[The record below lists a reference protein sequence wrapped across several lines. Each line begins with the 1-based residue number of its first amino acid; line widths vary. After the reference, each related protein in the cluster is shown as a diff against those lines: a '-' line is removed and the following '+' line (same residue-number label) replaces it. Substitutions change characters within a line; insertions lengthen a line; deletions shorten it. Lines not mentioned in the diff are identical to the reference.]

1 MFNKKLF
8 NELKSEKVQI
18 LKLLLIKILQMTT
31 NVAMIFLIGK
41 SIEALISSS
50 FSGSKFI
57 LFMLLI
63 MGLNIFLIKIEA
75 GISYKASYR
84 IKNNLRERLM
94 KKVFSF
100 KMEYGSKVSISE
112 VINLGVEGIEQ
123 LNLFYSALLPQ
134 LLFALI
140 GPVILFCILSF
151 LNFKIAIIM
160 LLLIPLIPIAIM
172 MVQKLA
178 KKVVKTY
185 WKSYTNLSEVFIDFL
200 YGLTSLEVFN
210 ADEDYND
217 LLNEKAEDFRVKTMK
232 LLMMQLNNI
241 TVLDLISY
249 AGSALGIILSIYYYS
264 KGQLSIFA
272 AFSFIL
278 LSQEF
283 FLPLRRLGAL
293 FHVAMNGITAANS
306 LFEILDLES
315 IEDFKNLIQD
325 EKVDVEVKNLN
336 FSYGEKEILKDLNM
350 KIKSNKITAIVGESG
365 CGKSTLAKLVGG
377 FERNYDGEILYNG
390 LSEISN
396 DSLNENIMLVD
407 NNPYFF
413 KESLRYNLKMANKN
427 ADDDKLRQV
436 LEEVGLYSYF
446 KNIGGLDSILES
458 AGNNL
463 SGGQKQRLAIGRA
476 LLKEPKILILDESIS
491 NIDKESEDLILN
503 LIQKLKEKMTII
515 LITHRL
521 NTVLQADY
529 IYYLDNKK
537 VAEEGSFEEIS
548 KGELFSGIYKYQR
561 ELEMWGLNEEINWIQ
576 KFNRKTPISCGWS
589 KVTNVFCHIFWRKWT
604 HICDHVAIT
613 RLILPK

>member
-8 NELKSEKVQI
+8 NELKSEKIQI
-18 LKLLLIKILQMTT
+18 LKLLLIKIIQMTT

-63 MGLNIFLIKIEA
+63 IGLNIFLIKIEA
-75 GISYKASYR
+75 SISYKASYR
-84 IKNNLRERLM
+84 IKNTLRERLI

-100 KMEYGSKVSISE
+100 KMEYGSKISISE

-134 LLFALI
+134 LLFSLI
-140 GPVILFCILSF
+140 GPLILFFILSF
-151 LNFKIAIIM
+151 LDFKIAIIM
-160 LLLIPLIPIAIM
+160 LLLIPLIPLAIM

-264 KGQLSIFA
+264 KGQLSVFA

-306 LFEILDLES
+306 LFKILEIES
-315 IEDFKNLIQD
+315 IEDFEDVLKD
-325 EKVDVEVKNLN
+325 EKVDLEVKNLS

-350 KIKSNKITAIVGESG
+350 KIKSKKITAIVGESG
-365 CGKSTLAKLVGG
+365 CGKSTLAKLVAG
-377 FERNYDGEILYNG
+377 FQRNYDGEILYNG

-413 KESLRYNLKMANKN
+413 KESLRYNLKIANKN
-427 ADDDKLRQV
+427 ADDDKLIEV

-463 SGGQKQRLAIGRA
+463 SGGQKQRLAIGRV

-548 KGELFSGIYKYQR
+548 KGELFSGIYRYQR
-561 ELEMWGLNEEINWIQ
+561 ELEMWGLNEEIN
-576 KFNRKTPISCGWS
+576 
-589 KVTNVFCHIFWRKWT
+589 
-604 HICDHVAIT
+604 
-613 RLILPK
+613 

>member
-8 NELKSEKVQI
+8 NELKSEKLQI

-63 MGLNIFLIKIEA
+63 IGLNIFLIKIEA
-75 GISYKASYR
+75 SISYKASYR
-84 IKNNLRERLM
+84 IKNTLRERLM

-134 LLFALI
+134 LLFSLI
-140 GPVILFCILSF
+140 GPLILFCILSF

-249 AGSALGIILSIYYYS
+249 TGSALGIILSIYYYS
-264 KGQLSIFA
+264 KGQLSVFA

-315 IEDFKNLIQD
+315 IEDFKNVLKD

-336 FSYGEKEILKDLNM
+336 FSYGEKEILRDLNM

-427 ADDDKLRQV
+427 ADDDKLIEV

-503 LIQKLKEKMTII
+503 LIHKLKEKMTII

-548 KGELFSGIYKYQR
+548 KGELFSGIYRYQR
-561 ELEMWGLNEEINWIQ
+561 ELEMWGLNEEIN
-576 KFNRKTPISCGWS
+576 
-589 KVTNVFCHIFWRKWT
+589 
-604 HICDHVAIT
+604 
-613 RLILPK
+613 

>member
-8 NELKSEKVQI
+8 NELRSEKIQI
-18 LKLLLIKILQMTT
+18 LKLLLIKIIQMST
-31 NVAMIFLIGK
+31 NVAMIFLVGK
-41 SIEALISSS
+41 SIESIINSS
-50 FSGSKFI
+50 FSGRKFI
-57 LFMLLI
+57 LFMFLI
-63 MGLNIFLIKIEA
+63 IGLNIFLIKIESS
-75 GISYKASYR
+75 ISYKASYR
-84 IKNNLRERLM
+84 IKNTLRERLIN
-94 KKVFSF
+94 KVFSF
-100 KMEYGSKVSISE
+100 KMEYGSKISISE

-134 LLFALI
+134 LLFSLI
-140 GPVILFCILSF
+140 GPLILFFILSF

-264 KGQLSIFA
+264 KGQISVFT

-306 LFEILDLES
+306 LFEILEIES
-315 IEDFKNLIQD
+315 IEDFKDVIKD
-325 EKVDVEVKNLN
+325 KEVDVEVKNLN

-377 FERNYDGEILYNG
+377 LERNYDGEILYNG

-413 KESLRYNLKMANKN
+413 KESLRYNLKIANKN
-427 ADDDKLRQV
+427 ADDDKLIEV

-463 SGGQKQRLAIGRA
+463 SGGQKQRLAIGRV

-503 LIQKLKEKMTII
+503 IMKKLKEKMTII

-521 NTVLQADY
+521 NTVVHADY

-537 VAEEGSFEEIS
+537 VAEEGNFEEIN
-548 KGELFSGIYKYQR
+548 KGKLFSSIYSYQR
-561 ELEMWGLNEEINWIQ
+561 ELEMWGLNEEIN
-576 KFNRKTPISCGWS
+576 
-589 KVTNVFCHIFWRKWT
+589 
-604 HICDHVAIT
+604 
-613 RLILPK
+613 

>member
-8 NELKSEKVQI
+8 NELKSEKLQI

-63 MGLNIFLIKIEA
+63 IGLNIFLIKIEA
-75 GISYKASYR
+75 SISYKASYR

-134 LLFALI
+134 LLFSLI
-140 GPVILFCILSF
+140 GPLILFCILSF

-160 LLLIPLIPIAIM
+160 LLLIPLIPLAIM

-200 YGLTSLEVFN
+200 YGLTSLEIFN

-264 KGQLSIFA
+264 KGQLSVFA

-306 LFEILDLES
+306 LFEILEIES

-336 FSYGEKEILKDLNM
+336 FSYGEKEILKGLNM

-365 CGKSTLAKLVGG
+365 CGKSTLAKLIGG

-407 NNPYFF
+407 NTPYFF

-427 ADDDKLRQV
+427 ADDDKLIEV

-521 NTVLQADY
+521 NTVLKADY

-548 KGELFSGIYKYQR
+548 KGELFSGIYRYQR
-561 ELEMWGLNEEINWIQ
+561 ELEMWGLNEEIN
-576 KFNRKTPISCGWS
+576 
-589 KVTNVFCHIFWRKWT
+589 
-604 HICDHVAIT
+604 
-613 RLILPK
+613 

>member
-8 NELKSEKVQI
+8 NELKSEKIQI
-18 LKLLLIKILQMTT
+18 LKLLLIKIIQMST
-31 NVAMIFLIGK
+31 NVAMIFLVGK
-41 SIEALISSS
+41 SIESIINSS
-50 FSGSKFI
+50 FSGRKFI
-57 LFMLLI
+57 LFMFLI
-63 MGLNIFLIKIEA
+63 IGLNIFLIKIEA
-75 GISYKASYR
+75 SISYKASYR
-84 IKNNLRERLM
+84 IKNTLRERLM

-100 KMEYGSKVSISE
+100 KMEYGSKISISE

-134 LLFALI
+134 LLFSLI
-140 GPVILFCILSF
+140 GPLILFFILSF

-264 KGQLSIFA
+264 KGQLSVFV

-306 LFEILDLES
+306 LFEILELES
-315 IEDFKNLIQD
+315 IEDFKDVIKE
-325 EKVDVEVKNLN
+325 EKVDVEIRNLN
-336 FSYGEKEILKDLNM
+336 FSYKEKEVLKDLNM
-350 KIKSNKITAIVGESG
+350 KIKSSKITAIVGESG

-377 FERNYDGEILYNG
+377 LERNYDGEILYNG

-413 KESLRYNLKMANKN
+413 KESLRYNLKIANKN
-427 ADDDKLRQV
+427 ADDDKLIEV

-463 SGGQKQRLAIGRA
+463 SGGQKQRLAIGRV

-548 KGELFSGIYKYQR
+548 KGELFSGIYRYQR
-561 ELEMWGLNEEINWIQ
+561 ELEMWGLNEEIN
-576 KFNRKTPISCGWS
+576 
-589 KVTNVFCHIFWRKWT
+589 
-604 HICDHVAIT
+604 
-613 RLILPK
+613 

>member
-8 NELKSEKVQI
+8 NELRSEKIQI
-18 LKLLLIKILQMTT
+18 LKLLLIKIIQMAT

-41 SIEALISSS
+41 SIESVINAN
-50 FSGSKFI
+50 FSGLKYII
-57 LFMLLI
+57 LMLLI
-63 MGLNIFLIKIEA
+63 IGLNIFLIKIESS
-75 GISYKASYR
+75 ISYNASYR
-84 IKNNLRERLM
+84 IKNTLRERLIN
-94 KKVFSF
+94 KVFSF
-100 KMEYGSKVSISE
+100 KMEYGSKISISE

-134 LLFALI
+134 LLFSLI
-140 GPVILFCILSF
+140 GPLILFFILSF

-264 KGQLSIFA
+264 KGQISVFT

-306 LFEILDLES
+306 LFEILEIES
-315 IEDFKNLIQD
+315 IEDFEDVIKD
-325 EKVDVEVKNLN
+325 EKVDVEVKNLS
-336 FSYGEKEILKDLNM
+336 FSYREKEILKDLNM

-427 ADDDKLRQV
+427 ADDDKLIEV

-446 KNIGGLDSILES
+446 KNTGGLDSILES

-463 SGGQKQRLAIGRA
+463 SGGQKQRLAIGRV

-537 VAEEGSFEEIS
+537 VAEEGSFEELS

-561 ELEMWGLNEEINWIQ
+561 ELEMWGLNEEINWI
-576 KFNRKTPISCGWS
+576 
-589 KVTNVFCHIFWRKWT
+589 
-604 HICDHVAIT
+604 
-613 RLILPK
+613 

>member
-8 NELKSEKVQI
+8 NELKSEKIQI

-57 LFMLLI
+57 LFMILI
-63 MGLNIFLIKIEA
+63 IGLNIFLIKIEA
-75 GISYKASYR
+75 SISYKASYR

-134 LLFALI
+134 LLFSLI
-140 GPVILFCILSF
+140 GPLILFCILSF

-160 LLLIPLIPIAIM
+160 LLLIPLIPLAIM

-306 LFEILDLES
+306 LFEILEIES

-365 CGKSTLAKLVGG
+365 CGKSTLAKLIGG
-377 FERNYDGEILYNG
+377 FEKNYDGDILYNG

-427 ADDDKLRQV
+427 ADDDKLIEV

-548 KGELFSGIYKYQR
+548 KGELFSGIYRYQK
-561 ELEMWGLNEEINWIQ
+561 ELEMWGLNEEIN
-576 KFNRKTPISCGWS
+576 
-589 KVTNVFCHIFWRKWT
+589 
-604 HICDHVAIT
+604 
-613 RLILPK
+613 

>member
-8 NELKSEKVQI
+8 NELRSEKIQI
-18 LKLLLIKILQMTT
+18 LKLLLIKIIQMAT

-41 SIEALISSS
+41 SIESIINSN

-57 LFMLLI
+57 LFMSLI

-75 GISYKASYR
+75 SISYKVSYR
-84 IKNNLRERLM
+84 IKNTLRERLM

-134 LLFALI
+134 LLFSLI
-140 GPVILFCILSF
+140 GPVILFIILSF
-151 LNFKIAIIM
+151 LNLKIALTM
-160 LLLIPLIPIAIM
+160 LLLIPLIPLAIM

-232 LLMMQLNNI
+232 VLMMQLNNI

-264 KGQLSIFA
+264 RGQLSVFA

-306 LFEILDLES
+306 LFEILEIES
-315 IEDFKNLIQD
+315 IEDFEDVIKD
-325 EKVDVEVKNLN
+325 EKVDVEVKNLS
-336 FSYGEKEILKDLNM
+336 FSYREKEILKDLNM

-427 ADDDKLRQV
+427 ADDDKLIEV

-446 KNIGGLDSILES
+446 KNTGGLDSILES

-463 SGGQKQRLAIGRA
+463 SGGQKQRLAIGRV

-537 VAEEGSFEEIS
+537 VAEEGSFEELS

-561 ELEMWGLNEEINWIQ
+561 ELEMWGLNEEIN
-576 KFNRKTPISCGWS
+576 
-589 KVTNVFCHIFWRKWT
+589 
-604 HICDHVAIT
+604 
-613 RLILPK
+613 

>member
-8 NELKSEKVQI
+8 NELRSEKIQI
-18 LKLLLIKILQMTT
+18 LKLLLIKIIQMAT

-41 SIEALISSS
+41 SIESVINAN
-50 FSGSKFI
+50 FSGLKYII
-57 LFMLLI
+57 LMLLI
-63 MGLNIFLIKIEA
+63 IGLNIFLIKIESS
-75 GISYKASYR
+75 ISYNASYR
-84 IKNNLRERLM
+84 IKNTLRERLIN
-94 KKVFSF
+94 KVFSF
-100 KMEYGSKVSISE
+100 KMEYGSKISISE

-134 LLFALI
+134 LLFSLI
-140 GPVILFCILSF
+140 GPVILFIILSF
-151 LNFKIAIIM
+151 LNLKIAITM
-160 LLLIPLIPIAIM
+160 FLLVPLIPIAII
-172 MVQKLA
+172 MVQKIA
-178 KKVVKTY
+178 KKVVKNY

-200 YGLTSLEVFN
+200 YGLTNLEVFN
-210 ADEDYND
+210 ADEAYNN
-217 LLNEKAEDFRVKTMK
+217 LLNEKAEDFRIKTMK
-232 LLMMQLNNI
+232 VLMMQLNNI
-241 TVLDLISY
+241 MVLDLISY

-264 KGQLSIFA
+264 KGQLSVFV

-306 LFEILDLES
+306 LFEILELES
-315 IEDFKNLIQD
+315 IEDFKDVIKE
-325 EKVDVEVKNLN
+325 EKVDVEIRNLN
-336 FSYGEKEILKDLNM
+336 FSYKEKEVLKDLNM

-365 CGKSTLAKLVGG
+365 CGKSTLAKIVAG
-377 FERNYDGEILYNG
+377 FQRNYDGEILYND

-413 KESLRYNLKMANKN
+413 KESLRYNLKIANKKAN
-427 ADDDKLRQV
+427 DDKLIEV

-463 SGGQKQRLAIGRA
+463 SGGQKQRLAIGRV

-503 LIQKLKEKMTII
+503 IMKKLKEKMTII

-521 NTVLQADY
+521 NTVVHADY

-537 VAEEGSFEEIS
+537 VAEEGNFEEIN
-548 KGELFSGIYKYQR
+548 KGKLFSSIYSYQR
-561 ELEMWGLNEEINWIQ
+561 ELEMWGLNEEIN
-576 KFNRKTPISCGWS
+576 
-589 KVTNVFCHIFWRKWT
+589 
-604 HICDHVAIT
+604 
-613 RLILPK
+613 

>member
-8 NELKSEKVQI
+8 NELKSEKIQI
-18 LKLLLIKILQMTT
+18 LKLLLIKIIQMTT

-41 SIEALISSS
+41 AIEDLISSS
-50 FSGSKFI
+50 FSVSKFI

-63 MGLNIFLIKIEA
+63 IGLNILLIKIEA
-75 GISYKASYR
+75 SISYKASYR
-84 IKNNLRERLM
+84 IKNTLRERLM

-100 KMEYGSKVSISE
+100 KMEYGSKISISE

-134 LLFALI
+134 LLFSLI
-140 GPVILFCILSF
+140 GPLILFCILSF

-160 LLLIPLIPIAIM
+160 LLLIPLIPLAIM
-172 MVQKLA
+172 MVQKIA

-264 KGQLSIFA
+264 KGQLSVFA

-306 LFEILDLES
+306 LFEILEIES
-315 IEDFKNLIQD
+315 IEDFEDLLKD
-325 EKVDVEVKNLN
+325 EKVDVEVKNLS

-350 KIKSNKITAIVGESG
+350 EIKSNKITAIVGESG

-427 ADDDKLRQV
+427 ADDDKLRKV

-446 KNIGGLDSILES
+446 KNTGGLDSILES

-463 SGGQKQRLAIGRA
+463 SGGQKQRLAIGRV

-521 NTVLQADY
+521 NTVLKADY

-548 KGELFSGIYKYQR
+548 KGELFSGIYRYQR
-561 ELEMWGLNEEINWIQ
+561 ELEMWGLNEEINWI
-576 KFNRKTPISCGWS
+576 
-589 KVTNVFCHIFWRKWT
+589 
-604 HICDHVAIT
+604 
-613 RLILPK
+613 

>member
-8 NELKSEKVQI
+8 NELKSEKLQI

-63 MGLNIFLIKIEA
+63 IGLNIFLIKIEA
-75 GISYKASYR
+75 SISYKASYR

-100 KMEYGSKVSISE
+100 KMEYGSKISISE

-134 LLFALI
+134 LLFSLI
-140 GPVILFCILSF
+140 GPIILFCILSF

-160 LLLIPLIPIAIM
+160 LLLIPLIPLAIM

-264 KGQLSIFA
+264 KGQLSVFA

-306 LFEILDLES
+306 LFEILEIES
-315 IEDFKNLIQD
+315 IEDFEEVLKD
-325 EKVDVEVKNLN
+325 EKVDVEVKNLS
-336 FSYGEKEILKDLNM
+336 FSYGEKKILKDLNM

-427 ADDDKLRQV
+427 ADDDKLRKV

-446 KNIGGLDSILES
+446 KNTGGLDSILES

-491 NIDKESEDLILN
+491 NIDKESEDLILD

-548 KGELFSGIYKYQR
+548 KGELFSGIYRYQR
-561 ELEMWGLNEEINWIQ
+561 ELEMWGLNEEIN
-576 KFNRKTPISCGWS
+576 
-589 KVTNVFCHIFWRKWT
+589 
-604 HICDHVAIT
+604 
-613 RLILPK
+613 

>member
-8 NELKSEKVQI
+8 NELKSEKLQI

-57 LFMLLI
+57 LFMLMI
-63 MGLNIFLIKIEA
+63 IGLNIFLIKIESS
-75 GISYKASYR
+75 ISYKASYR
-84 IKNNLRERLM
+84 IKNTLRERLM

-134 LLFALI
+134 LLFSLI
-140 GPVILFCILSF
+140 GPIILFCILSF
-151 LNFKIAIIM
+151 LDFKIAIIM
-160 LLLIPLIPIAIM
+160 LLLIPLIPLAIM

-264 KGQLSIFA
+264 KGQLSVFA

-306 LFEILDLES
+306 LFEILEIES
-315 IEDFKNLIQD
+315 IEDFEDLLKD
-325 EKVDVEVKNLN
+325 EKVDVEVKNLS
-336 FSYGEKEILKDLNM
+336 FSYGEKEILKGLNM

-365 CGKSTLAKLVGG
+365 CGKSTLAKLIGG
-377 FERNYDGEILYNG
+377 FEKNYDGDILYNG

-427 ADDDKLRQV
+427 ADDDKLIEV

-548 KGELFSGIYKYQR
+548 KGELFSGIYRYQR
-561 ELEMWGLNEEINWIQ
+561 ELEMWGLNEEINWI
-576 KFNRKTPISCGWS
+576 
-589 KVTNVFCHIFWRKWT
+589 
-604 HICDHVAIT
+604 
-613 RLILPK
+613 

>member
-8 NELKSEKVQI
+8 NELKSEKLQI

-63 MGLNIFLIKIEA
+63 IGLNIFLIKIEA
-75 GISYKASYR
+75 SISYKASYR

-134 LLFALI
+134 LLFSLI
-140 GPVILFCILSF
+140 GPLILFCILSF

-160 LLLIPLIPIAIM
+160 LLLIPLIPLAIM

-264 KGQLSIFA
+264 KGQLSVFA

-306 LFEILDLES
+306 LFEILEIES

-407 NNPYFF
+407 NTPYFF

-427 ADDDKLRQV
+427 ADDDKLIEV

-548 KGELFSGIYKYQR
+548 KGELFSGIYRYQR
-561 ELEMWGLNEEINWIQ
+561 ELEMWGLNEEINWI
-576 KFNRKTPISCGWS
+576 
-589 KVTNVFCHIFWRKWT
+589 
-604 HICDHVAIT
+604 
-613 RLILPK
+613 

>member
-8 NELKSEKVQI
+8 NELRSEKIQI
-18 LKLLLIKILQMTT
+18 LKLLLIKIIQMAT

-41 SIEALISSS
+41 SIESVINAN
-50 FSGSKFI
+50 FSGLKYII
-57 LFMLLI
+57 LMLLI
-63 MGLNIFLIKIEA
+63 IGLNIFLIKIEA
-75 GISYKASYR
+75 SISYKASYR
-84 IKNNLRERLM
+84 IKNTLRERLM

-100 KMEYGSKVSISE
+100 KMEYGSKISISE

-134 LLFALI
+134 LLFSLI
-140 GPVILFCILSF
+140 GPLILFFILSF

-264 KGQLSIFA
+264 KGQISVFT

-306 LFEILDLES
+306 LFEILEIES
-315 IEDFKNLIQD
+315 IEDFEDVIKD
-325 EKVDVEVKNLN
+325 EKVDVEVKNLS
-336 FSYGEKEILKDLNM
+336 FSYREKEILKDLNM

-427 ADDDKLRQV
+427 ADDDKLIEV

-446 KNIGGLDSILES
+446 KNTGGLDSILES

-463 SGGQKQRLAIGRA
+463 SGGQKQRLAIGRV

-548 KGELFSGIYKYQR
+548 KGELFSGIYRYQR
-561 ELEMWGLNEEINWIQ
+561 ELEMWGLNEEIN
-576 KFNRKTPISCGWS
+576 
-589 KVTNVFCHIFWRKWT
+589 
-604 HICDHVAIT
+604 
-613 RLILPK
+613 

>member
-8 NELKSEKVQI
+8 NELKSEKIQI
-18 LKLLLIKILQMTT
+18 LKLLLIKIIQMTT

-63 MGLNIFLIKIEA
+63 IGLNIFLIKIEA
-75 GISYKASYR
+75 SISYKASYR
-84 IKNNLRERLM
+84 IKNTLRERLI

-100 KMEYGSKVSISE
+100 KMEYGSKISISE

-134 LLFALI
+134 LLFSLI
-140 GPVILFCILSF
+140 GPLILFFILSF
-151 LNFKIAIIM
+151 LDFKIAIIM
-160 LLLIPLIPIAIM
+160 LLLIPLIPLAIM

-264 KGQLSIFA
+264 KGQLSVFA

-306 LFEILDLES
+306 LFKILEIES
-315 IEDFKNLIQD
+315 IEDFEDVLKD
-325 EKVDVEVKNLN
+325 EKVDLEVKNLS

-350 KIKSNKITAIVGESG
+350 KIKSKKITAIVGESG
-365 CGKSTLAKLVGG
+365 CGKSTLAKLVAG
-377 FERNYDGEILYNG
+377 FQRNYDGEILYNG

-413 KESLRYNLKMANKN
+413 KESLRYNLKIANKN
-427 ADDDKLRQV
+427 ADDDKLIEV

-463 SGGQKQRLAIGRA
+463 SGGQKQRLAIGRV

-548 KGELFSGIYKYQR
+548 KGELFSGIYRYQR
-561 ELEMWGLNEEINWIQ
+561 ELEMWGLNEEINWI
-576 KFNRKTPISCGWS
+576 
-589 KVTNVFCHIFWRKWT
+589 
-604 HICDHVAIT
+604 
-613 RLILPK
+613 

>member
-8 NELKSEKVQI
+8 NELKSEKLQI

-75 GISYKASYR
+75 SISYKASYR

-134 LLFALI
+134 LLFSLI
-140 GPVILFCILSF
+140 GPLILFCILSF

-241 TVLDLISY
+241 TALDLISY

-264 KGQLSIFA
+264 KGQLSVFA

-306 LFEILDLES
+306 LFEILEIES
-315 IEDFKNLIQD
+315 IEDFKNVLKD

-365 CGKSTLAKLVGG
+365 CGKSTLAKLIGG

-427 ADDDKLRQV
+427 ADDDKLIEV

-491 NIDKESEDLILN
+491 NIDKESEDMILN

-537 VAEEGSFEEIS
+537 IAEEGSFEEIS
-548 KGELFSGIYKYQR
+548 KGELFSGIYRYQR
-561 ELEMWGLNEEINWIQ
+561 ELEMWGLNEEINWI
-576 KFNRKTPISCGWS
+576 
-589 KVTNVFCHIFWRKWT
+589 
-604 HICDHVAIT
+604 
-613 RLILPK
+613 

>member
-8 NELKSEKVQI
+8 NELKSEKLQI

-63 MGLNIFLIKIEA
+63 IGLNIFLIKIEA
-75 GISYKASYR
+75 SISYKASYR
-84 IKNNLRERLM
+84 IKNTLRERLM

-134 LLFALI
+134 LLFSLI
-140 GPVILFCILSF
+140 GPLILFCILSF

-264 KGQLSIFA
+264 RGQLSIFA

-413 KESLRYNLKMANKN
+413 KESLRYNLKIANKN
-427 ADDDKLRQV
+427 ADDDKLRNV
-436 LEEVGLYSYF
+436 LEEVGFYSYF
-446 KNIGGLDSILES
+446 KNIGDLDSILES

-476 LLKEPKILILDESIS
+476 ILKEPKILILDESIS

-548 KGELFSGIYKYQR
+548 KGELFSGIYRYQR
-561 ELEMWGLNEEINWIQ
+561 ELEMWGLNEEIN
-576 KFNRKTPISCGWS
+576 
-589 KVTNVFCHIFWRKWT
+589 
-604 HICDHVAIT
+604 
-613 RLILPK
+613 

>member
-50 FSGSKFI
+50 FYGSKFI

-63 MGLNIFLIKIEA
+63 IGLNIFLIKIEA
-75 GISYKASYR
+75 SISYKASYR

-134 LLFALI
+134 LLFSLI
-140 GPVILFCILSF
+140 GPLILFCILSF

-241 TVLDLISY
+241 TALDLISY

-264 KGQLSIFA
+264 KGQLSVFA

-306 LFEILDLES
+306 LFEILEIES
-315 IEDFKNLIQD
+315 IEDFKNVLKD

-365 CGKSTLAKLVGG
+365 CGKSTLAKLIGG

-427 ADDDKLRQV
+427 ADDDKLIEV

-491 NIDKESEDLILN
+491 NIDKESEDLILD

-548 KGELFSGIYKYQR
+548 KGELFSGIYRYQR
-561 ELEMWGLNEEINWIQ
+561 ELEMWGLNEEIN
-576 KFNRKTPISCGWS
+576 
-589 KVTNVFCHIFWRKWT
+589 
-604 HICDHVAIT
+604 
-613 RLILPK
+613 

>member
-140 GPVILFCILSF
+140 GPLILFCILSF

-306 LFEILDLES
+306 LFEILEIES
-315 IEDFKNLIQD
+315 IEDFEEVLKD
-325 EKVDVEVKNLN
+325 EKVDVEVKNLS
-336 FSYGEKEILKDLNM
+336 FSYGEKKILKDLNM

-427 ADDDKLRQV
+427 ADDDKLRKV

-446 KNIGGLDSILES
+446 KNTGGLDSILES

-491 NIDKESEDLILN
+491 NIDKESEDLILD

-548 KGELFSGIYKYQR
+548 KGELFSGIYRYQR
-561 ELEMWGLNEEINWIQ
+561 ELEMWGLNEEINWI
-576 KFNRKTPISCGWS
+576 
-589 KVTNVFCHIFWRKWT
+589 
-604 HICDHVAIT
+604 
-613 RLILPK
+613 

>member
-8 NELKSEKVQI
+8 NELKSEKIQI

-57 LFMLLI
+57 LFMLILI
-63 MGLNIFLIKIEA
+63 GLNIFLIKIEA
-75 GISYKASYR
+75 SISYKASYR
-84 IKNNLRERLM
+84 IKNTLRERLM

-134 LLFALI
+134 LLFSLI
-140 GPVILFCILSF
+140 GPLILFCILSF

-160 LLLIPLIPIAIM
+160 LLLIPLIPLAIM
-172 MVQKLA
+172 MVQKVA

-306 LFEILDLES
+306 LFEILEIES

-407 NNPYFF
+407 NSPYFF

-427 ADDDKLRQV
+427 ADDDKLRKV

-491 NIDKESEDLILN
+491 NIDKESEDLILD

-548 KGELFSGIYKYQR
+548 KGELFSGIYRYQR
-561 ELEMWGLNEEINWIQ
+561 GLEMWGLNEEIN
-576 KFNRKTPISCGWS
+576 
-589 KVTNVFCHIFWRKWT
+589 
-604 HICDHVAIT
+604 
-613 RLILPK
+613 

>member
-8 NELKSEKVQI
+8 NELKSEKLQI

-57 LFMLLI
+57 LFMLMI
-63 MGLNIFLIKIEA
+63 IGLNIFLIKIESS
-75 GISYKASYR
+75 ISYKASYR
-84 IKNNLRERLM
+84 IKNTLRERLM

-134 LLFALI
+134 LLFSLI
-140 GPVILFCILSF
+140 GPLILFCLLSF

-200 YGLTSLEVFN
+200 YGLTNLEVFN

-264 KGQLSIFA
+264 RGQLSVFA

-306 LFEILDLES
+306 LFEILEIES
-315 IEDFKNLIQD
+315 IDDFEDLLKD
-325 EKVDVEVKNLN
+325 EKVDVEVKNLS
-336 FSYGEKEILKDLNM
+336 FSYGEKEVLKDLNM

-427 ADDDKLRQV
+427 ADDDKLIEV

-491 NIDKESEDLILN
+491 NIDKESEDLILD

-548 KGELFSGIYKYQR
+548 KGELFSGIYRYQR
-561 ELEMWGLNEEINWIQ
+561 ELEMWGLNEEINWI
-576 KFNRKTPISCGWS
+576 
-589 KVTNVFCHIFWRKWT
+589 
-604 HICDHVAIT
+604 
-613 RLILPK
+613 

>member
-8 NELKSEKVQI
+8 NELKSEKLQI

-57 LFMLLI
+57 LFLLLI
-63 MGLNIFLIKIEA
+63 IGLNIFLIKIEA
-75 GISYKASYR
+75 SISYKASYR

-134 LLFALI
+134 LLFSLI
-140 GPVILFCILSF
+140 GPLILFCILSF

-306 LFEILDLES
+306 LFEILEIES

-325 EKVDVEVKNLN
+325 ERVDVEVKNLN
-336 FSYGEKEILKDLNM
+336 FSYGEKEILKGLNM

-365 CGKSTLAKLVGG
+365 CGKSTLAKLIGG

-413 KESLRYNLKMANKN
+413 KESLRYNLKIANKN
-427 ADDDKLRQV
+427 ADDDKLRKV

-446 KNIGGLDSILES
+446 KNTGGLDSILES

-463 SGGQKQRLAIGRA
+463 SGGQKQRLAIGRV

-548 KGELFSGIYKYQR
+548 KGELFSGIYRYQR
-561 ELEMWGLNEEINWIQ
+561 ELEMWGLNEEIN
-576 KFNRKTPISCGWS
+576 
-589 KVTNVFCHIFWRKWT
+589 
-604 HICDHVAIT
+604 
-613 RLILPK
+613 

>member
-8 NELKSEKVQI
+8 NELKSEKLQI

-75 GISYKASYR
+75 SISYKASYR

-134 LLFALI
+134 LLFSLI
-140 GPVILFCILSF
+140 GPIILFCILSF
-151 LNFKIAIIM
+151 LDFKIAIIM
-160 LLLIPLIPIAIM
+160 LLLIPLIPLAIM

-264 KGQLSIFA
+264 RGQLSVFA

-306 LFEILDLES
+306 LFEILEIES
-315 IEDFKNLIQD
+315 IEDFEDLLKD
-325 EKVDVEVKNLN
+325 EKVDVEVKNLS
-336 FSYGEKEILKDLNM
+336 FSYGEKEVLKDLNM

-407 NNPYFF
+407 NTPYFF

-427 ADDDKLRQV
+427 ADDDKLRKV

-476 LLKEPKILILDESIS
+476 LLKGPKILILDESIS

-561 ELEMWGLNEEINWIQ
+561 ELEMWGLNEEINWI
-576 KFNRKTPISCGWS
+576 
-589 KVTNVFCHIFWRKWT
+589 
-604 HICDHVAIT
+604 
-613 RLILPK
+613 

>member
-427 ADDDKLRQV
+427 ADDDKLIEV

-604 HICDHVAIT
+604 HICDLVAIT

>member
-8 NELKSEKVQI
+8 NELKSEKIQI

-50 FSGSKFI
+50 FIGSKFI

-63 MGLNIFLIKIEA
+63 IGLNIFLIKIEA
-75 GISYKASYR
+75 SISYKASYR

-140 GPVILFCILSF
+140 GPIILFCLLSF

-200 YGLTSLEVFN
+200 YGLTNLEVFN

-264 KGQLSIFA
+264 RGQLSVFA

-336 FSYGEKEILKDLNM
+336 FSYGEKEILKGLNM

-365 CGKSTLAKLVGG
+365 CGKSTLAKLIGG

-396 DSLNENIMLVD
+396 DSLNGNIMLVD

-413 KESLRYNLKMANKN
+413 KESLRYNLKMANKK
-427 ADDDKLRQV
+427 ADDDKLIEV

-548 KGELFSGIYKYQR
+548 KGELFSGIYRYQR
-561 ELEMWGLNEEINWIQ
+561 ELEMWGLNEEIN
-576 KFNRKTPISCGWS
+576 
-589 KVTNVFCHIFWRKWT
+589 
-604 HICDHVAIT
+604 
-613 RLILPK
+613 

>member
-8 NELKSEKVQI
+8 NELKSEKIQI
-18 LKLLLIKILQMTT
+18 LKLLLIKIIQMTT

-57 LFMLLI
+57 LFMLLLI
-63 MGLNIFLIKIEA
+63 GLNIFLIKIEA
-75 GISYKASYR
+75 SISYKASYR

-100 KMEYGSKVSISE
+100 KMEYGSKISISE

-134 LLFALI
+134 LLFSLI
-140 GPVILFCILSF
+140 GPIILFCILSF
-151 LNFKIAIIM
+151 LDFKIAIIM
-160 LLLIPLIPIAIM
+160 LLLIPLIPLAIM

-264 KGQLSIFA
+264 RGQLSVFA

-306 LFEILDLES
+306 LFEILEIES
-315 IEDFKNLIQD
+315 IEDLEDLLKD
-325 EKVDVEVKNLN
+325 EKVDVEVKNLS
-336 FSYGEKEILKDLNM
+336 FSYGEKEVLKDLNM

-407 NNPYFF
+407 NTPYFF

-427 ADDDKLRQV
+427 ADDDKLRKV

-476 LLKEPKILILDESIS
+476 LLKGPKILILDESIS

-561 ELEMWGLNEEINWIQ
+561 ELEMWGLNEEINWI
-576 KFNRKTPISCGWS
+576 
-589 KVTNVFCHIFWRKWT
+589 
-604 HICDHVAIT
+604 
-613 RLILPK
+613 

>member
-8 NELKSEKVQI
+8 NELKSEKLQI

-75 GISYKASYR
+75 SISYKASYR

-100 KMEYGSKVSISE
+100 KMEYGSKISISE

-134 LLFALI
+134 LLFSLI
-140 GPVILFCILSF
+140 GPLILFCILSF

-249 AGSALGIILSIYYYS
+249 TGSALGIILSIYYYS

-315 IEDFKNLIQD
+315 IEDFKNVLKD

-336 FSYGEKEILKDLNM
+336 FSYGEKEILRDLNM

-427 ADDDKLRQV
+427 ADDDKLIEV

-503 LIQKLKEKMTII
+503 LIHKLKEKMTII

-548 KGELFSGIYKYQR
+548 KGELFSGIYRYQR
-561 ELEMWGLNEEINWIQ
+561 ELEMWGLNEEINWI
-576 KFNRKTPISCGWS
+576 
-589 KVTNVFCHIFWRKWT
+589 
-604 HICDHVAIT
+604 
-613 RLILPK
+613 

>member
-427 ADDDKLRQV
+427 ADDDKLIEV

-463 SGGQKQRLAIGRA
+463 SGGQKQRLAIGRV

-561 ELEMWGLNEEINWIQ
+561 ELEMWGLNEEIN
-576 KFNRKTPISCGWS
+576 
-589 KVTNVFCHIFWRKWT
+589 
-604 HICDHVAIT
+604 
-613 RLILPK
+613 

>member
-8 NELKSEKVQI
+8 NELKSEKLQI

-63 MGLNIFLIKIEA
+63 IGLNIFLIKIEA
-75 GISYKASYR
+75 SISYKASYR
-84 IKNNLRERLM
+84 IKNTLRERLM

-134 LLFALI
+134 LLFSLI
-140 GPVILFCILSF
+140 GPLILFCILSF

-160 LLLIPLIPIAIM
+160 LLLIPLIPLAIM

-264 KGQLSIFA
+264 KGQLSVFA

-306 LFEILDLES
+306 LFEILEIES

-336 FSYGEKEILKDLNM
+336 FSYGEKEILKGLNM

-365 CGKSTLAKLVGG
+365 CGKSTLAKLIGG

-407 NNPYFF
+407 NTPYFF

-427 ADDDKLRQV
+427 ADDDKLIEV

-521 NTVLQADY
+521 NTVLKADY

-548 KGELFSGIYKYQR
+548 KGELFSGIYRYQR
-561 ELEMWGLNEEINWIQ
+561 ELEMWGLNEEINWI
-576 KFNRKTPISCGWS
+576 
-589 KVTNVFCHIFWRKWT
+589 
-604 HICDHVAIT
+604 
-613 RLILPK
+613 

>member
-8 NELKSEKVQI
+8 NELKSEKLQI

-63 MGLNIFLIKIEA
+63 IGLNIFLIKIEA
-75 GISYKASYR
+75 SISYKASYR

-134 LLFALI
+134 LLFSLI
-140 GPVILFCILSF
+140 GPLILFCILSF

-160 LLLIPLIPIAIM
+160 LLLIPLIPLAIM

-264 KGQLSIFA
+264 KGQLSVFA

-306 LFEILDLES
+306 LFEILEIES

-336 FSYGEKEILKDLNM
+336 FSYGEKEILKGLNM

-365 CGKSTLAKLVGG
+365 CGKSTLAKLIGG

-407 NNPYFF
+407 NTPYFF

-427 ADDDKLRQV
+427 ADDDKLIEV

-521 NTVLQADY
+521 NTVLKADY

-561 ELEMWGLNEEINWIQ
+561 ELEMWGLNEEIN
-576 KFNRKTPISCGWS
+576 
-589 KVTNVFCHIFWRKWT
+589 
-604 HICDHVAIT
+604 
-613 RLILPK
+613 

>member
-134 LLFALI
+134 LLFSLI
-140 GPVILFCILSF
+140 GPLILFCILSF

-249 AGSALGIILSIYYYS
+249 VGSALGIILSIYYYS

-306 LFEILDLES
+306 LFEILEIES

-325 EKVDVEVKNLN
+325 EKVDVEVKNLS
-336 FSYGEKEILKDLNM
+336 FSYGEKEILRDLNM

-365 CGKSTLAKLVGG
+365 CGKSTLAKLIGG

-427 ADDDKLRQV
+427 ADDDKLIEV

-561 ELEMWGLNEEINWIQ
+561 ELEMWGLNEEINWI
-576 KFNRKTPISCGWS
+576 
-589 KVTNVFCHIFWRKWT
+589 
-604 HICDHVAIT
+604 
-613 RLILPK
+613 

>member
-8 NELKSEKVQI
+8 NELKSEKIQI
-18 LKLLLIKILQMTT
+18 LKLLLIKIIQMTT

-57 LFMLLI
+57 LFMLLLI
-63 MGLNIFLIKIEA
+63 GLNIFLIKIEA
-75 GISYKASYR
+75 SISYKASYR

-100 KMEYGSKVSISE
+100 KMEYGSKISISE

-134 LLFALI
+134 LLFSLI
-140 GPVILFCILSF
+140 GPIILFCILSF
-151 LNFKIAIIM
+151 LDFKIAIIM
-160 LLLIPLIPIAIM
+160 LLLIPLIPLAIM

-264 KGQLSIFA
+264 KGQLSVFA

-315 IEDFKNLIQD
+315 IEDFKNVLKD

-336 FSYGEKEILKDLNM
+336 FSYGEKEILRDLNM

-427 ADDDKLRQV
+427 ADDEKLIEV

-446 KNIGGLDSILES
+446 KNTGGLDSILES

-463 SGGQKQRLAIGRA
+463 SGGQKQRLAIGRV

-515 LITHRL
+515 LITHIL

-576 KFNRKTPISCGWS
+576 KFNRKTPISCGWFE
-589 KVTNVFCHIFWRKWT
+589 VTNGFCHIFWCKWT
-604 HICDHVAIT
+604 HICDLVAIT